1 MKTMN
6 LIGLNAE
13 KSRVLVDSLNDL
25 LANYQLFYQNLRGF
39 HWNIK
44 GDRFFELHL
53 KFEEYYNDAI
63 LKIDEIAERILT
75 LEGTPLHA
83 YSAYM
88 KQAEIKEVT
97 NVSDGNTCV
106 REIVNGLV
114 VLVKKEREILALAA
128 EAGDDGTQDMIN
140 PYISQQEKTL
150 WMLCAYLNE

>member
-128 EAGDDGTQDMIN
+128 EAGDYGTQDMIN

-150 WMLCAYLNE
+150 WMLRAYLNE

>member
-128 EAGDDGTQDMIN
+128 ETGDDGTQDMIN

-150 WMLCAYLNE
+150 WMLRAYLNE